1 MCGFFRAQG
10 TRVVEVKRACCALLA
25 VTALGACGT
34 PTNDAPPTITV
45 TSTTTHPNAQPPVPV
60 DEPVGEVGVDKLL
73 STIADEVANQFGGT
87 VAVAAGGVGSS
98 DDPAMPA
105 WSTIKVPLAVAAYRV
120 APDTAQLAAPAAITA
135 SDNDAALQLWNAL
148 PPGAGDTVLTEGGV
162 PKTINT
168 ERIRPEFSTFGQT
181 MLTAAEES
189 TFMSNLS
196 CLSGAGPVL
205 ELMGHIVPGQDY
217 GLGQLPNARF
227 KGGWGPSVTGGYE
240 VRQMGLVSNSAGQD
254 VALALVVVPAD
265 GSYQTGQAMA
275 NAVAEQL
282 RGRLDQ
288 LPVAVC

>member
-1 MCGFFRAQG
+1 M
-10 TRVVEVKRACCALLA
+10 VKVKRVLCALLA

-34 PTNDAPPTITV
+34 PTDDAPPTITV
-45 TSTTTHPNAQPPVPV
+45 TSTTTHPHAQPA
-60 DEPVGEVGVDKLL
+60 DSPVGEEDVDTLL
-73 STIADEVANQFGGT
+73 SSIADAVANQFGGT
-87 VAVAAGGVGSS
+87 VAVAAGGIGSS
-98 DDPAMPA
+98 DDPSMPA

-120 APDTAQLAAPAAITA
+120 APDTAQLAAPAAITS

-148 PPGAGDTVLTEGGV
+148 PPGAGDAVLAEGGV

-196 CLSGAGPVL
+196 CLSDAGPVL
-205 ELMGHIVPGQDY
+205 ELMGQIVPGQDY

-227 KGGWGPSVTGGYE
+227 KGGWGPSVSGGYE
-240 VRQMGLVSNSAGQD
+240 VRQMGLVSNTAGQD
-254 VALALVVVPAD
+254 VALALTVVPAD

>member
-1 MCGFFRAQG
+1 MK
-10 TRVVEVKRACCALLA
+10 VKRACCALLA

-34 PTNDAPPTITV
+34 PTDDAPPTITV
-45 TSTTTHPNAQPPVPV
+45 TSTTTHPHAQPA
-60 DEPVGEVGVDKLL
+60 DEPVGEEGVDTLL
-73 STIADEVANQFGGT
+73 STIADAVATQFGGT
-87 VAVAAGGVGSS
+87 VAVAAGGIGSS

-148 PPGAGDTVLTEGGV
+148 PPGAGDAVLADGGV

-205 ELMGHIVPGQDY
+205 ELMGQIVPGQDY
-217 GLGQLPNARF
+217 GLGQLPNAQF
-227 KGGWGPSVTGGYE
+227 KGGWGPSASGGYQ
-240 VRQMGLVSNSAGQD
+240 VRQMGLVSNTAGQD
-254 VALALVVVPAD
+254 VALALTVVPAD

-275 NAVAEQL
+275 NTVAQQL

-288 LPVAVC
+288 LPVAAC

>member
-1 MCGFFRAQG
+1 M
-10 TRVVEVKRACCALLA
+10 
-25 VTALGACGT
+25 TALGACGT
-34 PTNDAPPTITV
+34 PTNDAPPTVTV
-45 TSTTTHPNAQPPVPV
+45 TSTATHPHVQPADKPV
-60 DEPVGEVGVDKLL
+60 DEAGVDTLL
-73 STIADEVANQFGGT
+73 SSIADAVADQFGGT

-105 WSTIKVPLAVAAYRV
+105 WSTIKVPLAVAAYRD

-148 PPGAGDTVLTEGGV
+148 PPGAGDAVLADGGV

-181 MLTAAEES
+181 MLTTAEES

-196 CLSGAGPVL
+196 CLSGAVPVL
-205 ELMGHIVPGQDY
+205 ELMGQIVPGQDY

-227 KGGWGPSVTGGYE
+227 KGGWGPSESGGYQ
-240 VRQMGLVSNSAGQD
+240 VRQMGLVSNTAGQD
-254 VALALVVVPAD
+254 VALALTVVPAD

>member
-1 MCGFFRAQG
+1 MK
-10 TRVVEVKRACCALLA
+10 VKRACCALLA

-34 PTNDAPPTITV
+34 PTDDAPPTITV
-45 TSTTTHPNAQPPVPV
+45 TSTTTHPHAQPA
-60 DEPVGEVGVDKLL
+60 DEPVGEEGVDTLL
-73 STIADEVANQFGGT
+73 STIADAVATQFGGT
-87 VAVAAGGVGSS
+87 VAVAAGGIGSS

-148 PPGAGDTVLTEGGV
+148 PPGAGDAVLADGGV

-205 ELMGHIVPGQDY
+205 ELMGQIVPGQDY
-217 GLGQLPNARF
+217 GLGQLPNAQF
-227 KGGWGPSVTGGYE
+227 KGGWGPSASGGYQ
-240 VRQMGLVSNSAGQD
+240 VRQMGLVSNTAGQD
-254 VALALVVVPAD
+254 VALALTVVPAD

-288 LPVAVC
+288 LPVAAC